1 MRIRLWDIFSIVLMI
16 AWCSFLRL
24 SWGQELV
31 LVDFSKAQNTVPPG
45 WELLVNKGD
54 AQLQLVSEAQSQAL
68 QLRSEAASF
77 ALQKKI
83 HIALRDKPFLVWQWK
98 VTHLPTGGDFRA
110 HHTDDQAAQ
119 LIVAFSS
126 SHFLS
131 YIWDTTVPRGISGN
145 APAPPFRK
153 ILALVIQSGTQALG
167 KWITERRN
175 LIQDYT
181 HLFGEAP
188 ESIQGLRIQIN
199 SQHTHSFAESYWKSI
214 MLTGQTDMAVQQTD

>member
-1 MRIRLWDIFSIVLMI
+1 MRIHLWDIFSIVFMT
-16 AWCSFLRL
+16 AWCSFLRIG
-24 SWGQELV
+24 WGQELV

-54 AQLQLVSEAQSQAL
+54 AQLRLVSEAQSQVL

-77 ALQKKI
+77 ALQKKM
-83 HIALRDKPFLVWQWK
+83 HIALQDKPFLVWQWK

-110 HHTDDQAAQ
+110 HRTDDQAAQ

-126 SHFLS
+126 SRFLS
-131 YIWDTTVPRGISGN
+131 YIWDSTVPRGSAGN

-153 ILALVIQSGTQALG
+153 ILALVMQSGAQALG
-167 KWITERRN
+167 TWITERRN

-188 ESIQGLRIQIN
+188 AALQGLRIQIN
-199 SQHTHSFAESYWKSI
+199 SQHTHSLAESYWKSI
-214 MLTGQTDMAVQQTD
+214 LLTGQTDMAVQ